1 MNNVVVFSGGRGS
14 SSLLSAIRSMDNVQ
28 SITSLIN
35 TYDDGKSSGELRK
48 IFNMP
53 GPSDIR
59 KVQELYLNKS
69 NRNYNLIKSLFQKRI
84 NLDRTKFILLLNQYI
99 QTNYQILFDI
109 KISDRKINL
118 YLKKYLKVFRNLI
131 IKKKINTSD
140 LSLMNIIFAGSY
152 FYNKKNINK
161 YINLISKL
169 FGIKEKVY
177 SCGTKNLFLLGINQN
192 NKVFDSESK
201 IVEQRSNVNM
211 KDIFLTN
218 KKLVLNDLSK
228 KDKIKKIYLNA
239 TKDNISYEAKIKIQ
253 KANIIIYSPGTPFSS
268 LYPSYFC
275 NNIGY
280 FISNN
285 KKAKKILITNIGS
298 DYETPD
304 FDANDYIMNTLKYLK
319 FNNKNI
325 QNRYLITDILV
336 NKPYNLTNSSVLP
349 NIYEHFQNE
358 FNIKIK
364 NYENLKKIG
373 FHSKNKL
380 KKTFEEIFCL

>member
-1 MNNVVVFSGGRGS
+1 MNNVVIFSGGRGS

-109 KISDRKINL
+109 KIFDKKINL

-152 FYNKKNINK
+152 F
-161 YINLISKL
+161 
-169 FGIKEKVY
+169 
-177 SCGTKNLFLLGINQN
+177 
-192 NKVFDSESK
+192 
-201 IVEQRSNVNM
+201 
-211 KDIFLTN
+211 
-218 KKLVLNDLSK
+218 
-228 KDKIKKIYLNA
+228 
-239 TKDNISYEAKIKIQ
+239 
-253 KANIIIYSPGTPFSS
+253 
-268 LYPSYFC
+268 
-275 NNIGY
+275 
-280 FISNN
+280 
-285 KKAKKILITNIGS
+285 
-298 DYETPD
+298 
-304 FDANDYIMNTLKYLK
+304 
-319 FNNKNI
+319 
-325 QNRYLITDILV
+325 
-336 NKPYNLTNSSVLP
+336 
-349 NIYEHFQNE
+349 
-358 FNIKIK
+358 
-364 NYENLKKIG
+364 
-373 FHSKNKL
+373 
-380 KKTFEEIFCL
+380 

>member
-1 MNNVVVFSGGRGS
+1 
-14 SSLLSAIRSMDNVQ
+14 
-28 SITSLIN
+28 
-35 TYDDGKSSGELRK
+35 
-48 IFNMP
+48 
-53 GPSDIR
+53 
-59 KVQELYLNKS
+59 
-69 NRNYNLIKSLFQKRI
+69 
-84 NLDRTKFILLLNQYI
+84 
-99 QTNYQILFDI
+99 
-109 KISDRKINL
+109 
-118 YLKKYLKVFRNLI
+118 
-131 IKKKINTSD
+131 
-140 LSLMNIIFAGSY
+140 MNIIFAGSY

-161 YINLISKL
+161 SIDGLSKL

-336 NKPYNLTNSSVLP
+336 NKPYKLTNSSVLP
-349 NIYEHFQNE
+349 NINEHFRNE

-380 KKTFEEIFCL
+380 KKTFEEIF

>member
-1 MNNVVVFSGGRGS
+1 MNNVVIFSGGRGS

-109 KISDRKINL
+109 KISDKKINL

-161 YINLISKL
+161 SIDGLSKL

-336 NKPYNLTNSSVLP
+336 NKPYKLTNSSVLP
-349 NIYEHFQNE
+349 NINEHFQNE

-380 KKTFEEIFCL
+380 KKTFEEIF